1 MTVSDTVDD
10 SGTVKGPRERAL
22 PGVVVLFS
30 GHTPML
36 RALPLKHGK
45 LVVGREEG
53 GLPDDERLSR
63 RHAEIS
69 WDGRRWTIRDLG
81 SRNGTNVDGERVDSP
96 VTAEQPR
103 VIRVGRT
110 VMVPREDVRLFMNEQ
125 VVVEDELV
133 VGPTSRR
140 VLMRIAQIASADENL
155 LITGETGAGKE
166 RAAQTFHQRGT
177 VAKGPLITVNCAT
190 IPEGVA
196 ERLLFGAKK
205 GAYSG
210 AENAE
215 GYVAAAHGGVLF
227 LDEIGEL
234 ELDVQA
240 KLLRLLETKE
250 ITPLGSTQS
259 RKVDVRFCFAT
270 HRDLRANVGDGKFR
284 EDLYHRIGQ
293 PNVRLPP
300 LRDRREEIPWLLARA
315 VAKVRGDLQL
325 HATLV
330 ETCLARAWSGNVR
343 ELLHHARA
351 AAHAAVA
358 ANERIVS
365 REHLDPEAG
374 ASVEERRSEPETE
387 ARTQS
392 RESIERALQ
401 DEGGNVAAAARSLGL
416 HRTQLYR
423 LLKRFGIVPPREE

>member
-1 MTVSDTVDD
+1 MTVTDTVDD
-10 SGTVKGPRERAL
+10 SGTVKGPRERAV
-22 PGVVVLFS
+22 PGVIVLFS

-36 RALPLKHGK
+36 RALPLKHAK

-63 RHAEIS
+63 RHAEIG

-81 SRNGTNVDGERVDSP
+81 SRNGTNVDGERVEGTVSL
-96 VTAEQPR
+96 EQPK

-110 VMVPREDVRLFMNEQ
+110 LMVPREDVRTFVGEQ
-125 VVVEDELV
+125 VVTENDLV
-133 VGPTSRR
+133 VGPTTRR
-140 VLMRIAQIASADENL
+140 VLLRIAQIASSNENL
-155 LITGETGAGKE
+155 LITGETGSGKE
-166 RAAQTFHQRGT
+166 RAAQTFHDRGT
-177 VAKGPLITVNCAT
+177 APKGPLITVNCAT

-215 GYVAAAHGGVLF
+215 GYAAAAHGGVLF

-250 ITPLGSTQS
+250 VTPLGSTQS
-259 RKVDVRFCFAT
+259 KKIDMRFCFAT
-270 HRDLRANVGDGKFR
+270 HRDLRAKVAAGKFR

-300 LRDRREEIPWLLARA
+300 LRERREEIPWLLARA
-315 VAKVRGDLQL
+315 IARVNTDLQL

-330 ETCLARAWSGNVR
+330 EACLTRTWSGNVR

-365 REHLDPEAG
+365 QAHLDPEAG
-374 ASVEERRSEPETE
+374 VAVDERRSEPDSEVRAPTRD
-387 ARTQS
+387 A
-392 RESIERALQ
+392 IERALS
-401 DEGGNVAAAARSLGL
+401 DEAGNVAAAARSLGL

>member
-1 MTVSDTVDD
+1 VTVTDTVDE
-10 SGTVKGPRERAL
+10 SGTVKGPRERAM
-22 PGVVVLFS
+22 PGVIVLFS
-30 GHTPML
+30 GHTPLL
-36 RALPLKHGK
+36 RALPLKHAK

-81 SRNGTNVDGERVDSP
+81 SRNGTNVDGERVDGA
-96 VTAEQPR
+96 VTLENPR

-110 VMVPREDVRLFMNEQ
+110 LMVPREDVRIFMGEQ
-125 VVVEDELV
+125 VVIEDDLV
-133 VGPTSRR
+133 VGPTTRR
-140 VLMRIAQIASADENL
+140 SLLRIAQIAAADDNL
-155 LITGETGAGKE
+155 LITGETGTGKE
-166 RAAQTFHQRGT
+166 RAAQTFHGRGA
-177 VAKGPLITVNCAT
+177 VPKGPLITVNCAT

-234 ELDVQA
+234 ELEVQA

-270 HRDLRANVGDGKFR
+270 HRDLRADVADGRFR

-300 LRDRREEIPWLLARA
+300 LRERREEIPWLLLRA
-315 VAKVRGDLQL
+315 VTKVRSDLQV

-330 ETCLARAWSGNVR
+330 EACLSRMWSGNVR

-365 REHLDPEAG
+365 QGHLDPEAG
-374 ASVEERRSEPETE
+374 IGVEDKRAEPDAEV
-387 ARTQS
+387 RTPT
-392 RESIERALQ
+392 RDSIERALQ
-401 DEGGNVAAAARSLGL
+401 DQSGNVAAAARTLGL

-423 LLKRFGIVPPREE
+423 LLKRFSIVPPRED

>member
-1 MTVSDTVDD
+1 VTVTDTVDD
-10 SGTVKGPRERAL
+10 SGTVKGAPERAL
-22 PGVVVLFS
+22 PGVIVLFS
-30 GHTPML
+30 GNTPHL
-36 RALPLKHGK
+36 RALPLKHAK
-45 LVVGREEG
+45 LIVGREEG

-63 RHAEIS
+63 RHAEIG

-81 SRNGTNVDGERVDSP
+81 SRNGTNVDGERVDGA
-96 VTAEQPR
+96 VTLEAPR

-110 VMVPREDVRLFMNEQ
+110 LMLAREDVRLFMGEQ
-125 VVVEDELV
+125 VVIEDDLV
-133 VGPTSRR
+133 VGPTTRR
-140 VLMRIAQIASADENL
+140 VYLRIAQVASADDNL
-155 LITGETGAGKE
+155 LVTGETGAGKE
-166 RAAQTFHQRGT
+166 RAAQTFHQRGPA
-177 VAKGPLITVNCAT
+177 AKGPLVTVNCAT

-215 GYVAAAHGGVLF
+215 GYVAAANGGVLF
-227 LDEIGEL
+227 LDEVGEL
-234 ELDVQA
+234 EPDVQA
-240 KLLRLLETKE
+240 KLLRLLESKE

-270 HRDLRANVGDGKFR
+270 HRDLRADVADGKFR

-300 LRDRREEIPWLLARA
+300 LRERREEIPWLLQRA
-315 VAKVRGDLQL
+315 VARVRPDLQL
-325 HATLV
+325 HASLV
-330 ETCLARAWSGNVR
+330 EACLARTWPGNVR

-358 ANERIVS
+358 AGDKMVS
-365 REHLDPEAG
+365 QSHLDPEAG
-374 ASVEERRSEPETE
+374 IGVDDRRGESETE
-387 ARTQS
+387 ARAPT
-392 RESIERALQ
+392 RDSIERALT
-401 DEGGNVAAAARSLGL
+401 DEAGNVAAAARNLGL